1 MSGAALVLSIT
12 ALTWLI
18 AQTTK
23 YLVGSAHHRRRKFL
37 DTGGMPSVHAA
48 VIVGVTTAIALEYGT
63 DDPAFALGVIVS
75 IIVMHDAVRVRW
87 PLGETAIRV
96 NELARRSK
104 LPTVAVFRGHRTR
117 EVLAGAAY
125 GGVLAWGLWQL
136 LT

>member
-1 MSGAALVLSIT
+1 MSSAGLTLTVVALI
-12 ALTWLI
+12 WLI

-23 YLVGSAHHRRRKFL
+23 YLVGSAHRRQRKFL

-48 VIVGVTTAIALEYGT
+48 VIVGTTTAIALQYGI

-96 NELARRSK
+96 NELSK
-104 LPTVAVFRGHRTR
+104 TAKLSPVRVFPGHRVS
-117 EVLAGAAY
+117 EVLIGAAY
-125 GGVLAWGLWQL
+125 GALLAWGLWGL
-136 LT
+136 LG